1 MIKRVAAFAL
11 FAIVFSST
19 AAGQDLAGVYIPYE
33 RHVLDNGLTVL
44 LHVDRAAPQA
54 FVNVYYKVGSRD
66 EQPGK
71 TGFAHLFEH
80 LMFNG
85 SENYD
90 GEYFAPI
97 QDVGGSLNGDT
108 FFDRTRYYQTVP
120 NTALERVLWLESD
133 RMGHLLGAVTQEKL
147 DQQRGVVQN
156 EKRRGDNRPY
166 ADVYDKV
173 LAGLYPAGHPYSWSS
188 IGSMEDL
195 DAASLDD
202 VHEWFRTWYGP
213 ANAIVTVAGDIDPV
227 ETLALVR
234 THFGDIPPGPP
245 VAHQDDWVPGRTI
258 STFETYQDR
267 VANPLIL
274 RSWAVPGQDHE
285 ESTLLALAAR
295 ILGGDSSSRLYRR
308 LVKEEQLA
316 VAASMSVLAL
326 DLASNA
332 SLQIV
337 LHPGADA
344 DRARRVAEEE
354 LRRFA
359 TEGPTATELELIKTQ
374 YAASVIKG
382 LDSLAGKANL
392 LAESEYYGG
401 SPDAYKTGFA
411 WVDSATPETVRAAA
425 EEWFGDGFH
434 EVYVTMFGSPT
445 AAPEGVDRSELPAV
459 SSYPPATA
467 PEILDFKLKN
477 GIPVR
482 FVQREGVPAVNI
494 IGEFRIGETL
504 AVDENPAAAGIAFAA
519 LSKGTAKRSA
529 DDIQDDLKRT
539 GSSIS
544 MSLGTD
550 SSRMIMSTLTSKFDA
565 AIELAADMLRN
576 PSFEASE
583 VALLKDVAI
592 ASIAQGKTSPASL
605 ARKYVNAVVYGDH
618 PYGGMPAT
626 PKDVAALEEKVL
638 REAYKRRIRPQD
650 LTLYVV
656 GGIEPEAL
664 VKALDRHF
672 GSWKAAKGEALGVDV
687 VAAPRPGPAPRVIV
701 FDMPDAPQSNI
712 VAARLIDPP
721 YQEGYTEFDLAN
733 TMYGGTFTSR
743 INTNLREEKGWS
755 YGVRSSTTMSVGPR
769 VWQVVA
775 QVQTDK
781 TADSMAEL
789 LAELA
794 AVAGDRPFT
803 QDELDKVRN
812 ERVRKLPAA
821 TATANGILRYIA
833 DNGLYG
839 RADDY
844 IESRKDEYEA
854 VQLDDAIAAF
864 TASVDADELTWFI
877 TGDLEKIEADIAALG
892 LGEIEVWDADG
903 NRLR

>member
-1 MIKRVAAFAL
+1 MIKRLAASALLAIICIFPVAA
-11 FAIVFSST
+11 
-19 AAGQDLAGVYIPYE
+19 QDLAGVDIPYE

-44 LHVDRAAPQA
+44 IHVDRAAPQA

-66 EQPGK
+66 EKPGK

-90 GEYFAPI
+90 DEYFGPI

-108 FFDRTRYYQTVP
+108 YFDRTRYYQTVP

-166 ADVYDKV
+166 AEVFDKL
-173 LAGLYPAGHPYSWSS
+173 LAGLYPQGHPYSWSS

-195 DAASLDD
+195 DAATLED

-213 ANAIVTVAGDIDPV
+213 SNAIVTVAGDIDPV
-227 ETLALVR
+227 EALALVK

-245 VAHQDDWVPGRTI
+245 VSHRDDWVPER
-258 STFETYQDR
+258 SMNTFESYQDR

-274 RSWAVPGQDHE
+274 RGWAVPGQDHE
-285 ESTLLALAAR
+285 DSTLLALAAR

-316 VAASMSVLAL
+316 VAASMNVLAL
-326 DLASNA
+326 DLASNV

-337 LHPGADA
+337 LQPGADVQ
-344 DRARRVAEEE
+344 RARRIAEEE

-359 TEGPTATELELIKTQ
+359 LGGPTATELDLIKTQ

-392 LAESEYYGG
+392 LAESEYYGE

-411 WVDSATPETVRAAA
+411 WVDNATPESVRDAVR
-425 EEWFGDGFH
+425 EWLGSGFH
-434 EVYVTMFGSPT
+434 EVYVTMFGNP
-445 AAPEGVDRSELPAV
+445 AASGEGVDRSELPAV
-459 SSYPPATA
+459 ASYPPATA
-467 PEILDFKLKN
+467 PEIRDFELRN

-482 FVQREGVPAVNI
+482 FVQRDGVPAVNI
-494 IGEFRIGETL
+494 IGEFRIGEVVST
-504 AVDENPAAAGIAFAA
+504 AENPAAAAIAFAV
-519 LSKGTAKRSA
+519 LSKGTKKRTA

-539 GSSIS
+539 GSSIA
-544 MSLGTD
+544 MSLDTD
-550 SSRMIMSTLTSKFDA
+550 SSRLYMSTLTSKFDA
-565 AIELAADMLRN
+565 AVELAADMLRN
-576 PSFEASE
+576 PSFDARE
-583 VALLKDVAI
+583 VALLKDVAT
-592 ASIAQGKTSPASL
+592 ASIAQGKTDPASL
-605 ARKYVNAVVYGDH
+605 ARKYVSAVVYGEH
-618 PYGGMPAT
+618 PYGGLPAT
-626 PKDVAALEEKVL
+626 AEDVAALDQDVL
-638 REAYKRRIRPQD
+638 RAAYAARIRPQD

-656 GGIEPEAL
+656 GGIDAEQL
-664 VKALDRHF
+664 IDVLNRHF
-672 GSWKAAKGEALGVDV
+672 GSWKPVQGDSLDVDV
-687 VAAPRPGPAPRVIV
+687 LVAAQPSPVPKVIV
-701 FDMPDAPQSNI
+701 FDVPGAPQSNI
-712 VAARLIDPP
+712 VAARVIDPP
-721 YQEGYTEFDLAN
+721 YQEGYTEFDLGN
-733 TMYGGTFTSR
+733 TIYGGTFTSR

-755 YGVRSSTTMSVGPR
+755 YGVSSSTSMEVGPR
-769 VWQVVA
+769 LWQVVA

-781 TADSMAEL
+781 TAQSITEL
-789 LAELA
+789 LAELR
-794 AVAGDRPFT
+794 AVEGERPFT
-803 QDELDKVRN
+803 QEELDQVRN

-821 TATANGILRYIA
+821 TATAAGILRYIA

-844 IESRKDEYEA
+844 IETRKDQYDAVGLEA
-854 VQLDDAIAAF
+854 ATAAF
-864 TASVDADELTWFI
+864 VDTIDAGELTWFI
-877 TGDLEKIEADIAALG
+877 SGDLAAIEADIAALG
-892 LGEIEVWDADG
+892 LGDIEVWDADG
-903 NRLR
+903 NRVK